1 MGECSATCG
10 FGTRIASRECL
21 QGECAEELIREFPCV
36 GPCPLYGEW
45 TESSCS
51 VNCGSG
57 TKFARRE
64 CLAGICEDEDLLKEV
79 YCEEAACPLY
89 SNWTIGSCGALCLD
103 KSRHEEVLERT
114 LQ

>member
-1 MGECSATCG
+1 MSPCSATCGTGLATLTTGGAVTLVPCEVRECDVYSDWSMGECSATCG

-51 VNCGSG
+51 VTCGSG
-57 TKFARRE
+57 TIIARRE
-64 CLAGICEDEDLLKEV
+64 CLAGLCEDVDLMK
-79 YCEEAACPLY
+79 
-89 SNWTIGSCGALCLD
+89 
-103 KSRHEEVLERT
+103 
-114 LQ
+114 